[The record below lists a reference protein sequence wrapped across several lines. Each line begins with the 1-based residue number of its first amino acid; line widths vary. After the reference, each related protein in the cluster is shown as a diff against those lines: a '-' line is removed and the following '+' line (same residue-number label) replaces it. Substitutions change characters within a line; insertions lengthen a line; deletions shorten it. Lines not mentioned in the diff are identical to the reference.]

1 MPPATAG
8 AAKVV
13 KVNVEDNPA
22 LIRRYRVQSVPLV
35 LFFQDGE
42 VCDRVPDR
50 TDKDALL
57 NKPAALS

>member
-1 MPPATAG
+1 M
-8 AAKVV
+8 
-13 KVNVEDNPA
+13 EDSPA

>member
-13 KVNVEDNPA
+13 KVNVEDNPD

-35 LFFQDGE
+35 LFFKDGE
-42 VCDRVPDR
+42 MCGRANDR

-57 NKPAALS
+57 NRLAALL